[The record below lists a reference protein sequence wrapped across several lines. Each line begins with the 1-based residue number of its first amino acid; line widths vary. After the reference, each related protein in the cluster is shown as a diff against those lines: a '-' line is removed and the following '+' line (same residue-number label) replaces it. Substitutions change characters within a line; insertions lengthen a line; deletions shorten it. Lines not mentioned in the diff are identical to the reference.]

1 MMCSMAENQHIENNF
16 PIITKGETYTRVG
29 ESIVFQIKHGYWR
42 YKRKGFKHDFYSRLG
57 AVSYAVAYYTG
68 DSRDTIKRLDDSLA
82 KHKNDAMFHKYHL
95 RVAKKKHDESSVL
108 FYETRL
114 ELSIYDAD
122 RILNELR
129 ELSKAM
135 NIV

>member
-1 MMCSMAENQHIENNF
+1 
-16 PIITKGETYTRVG
+16 
-29 ESIVFQIKHGYWR
+29 
-42 YKRKGFKHDFYSRLG
+42 LG

-95 RVAKKKHDESSVL
+95 RVARKKHDENSVL
-108 FYETRL
+108 FYQTRL